1 VSDYPVQQ
9 AKVILGR
16 DWELASEGVFNQ
28 HRVLQESPSDVGTA
42 EDGAPYLYDNPID
55 LLC

>member
-1 VSDYPVQQ
+1 VSDNPVQQ

-16 DWELASEGVFNQ
+16 YWELASESVFNQ
-28 HRVLQESPSDVGTA
+28 YRVLQEGPSDVWTA
-42 EDGAPYLYDNPID
+42 EDGAPYLYNNPID